1 MEATSN
7 RILVLEL
14 AVSLGD
20 AMLETAVMHEDE
32 HGVPKSERD
41 ATL

>member
-1 MEATSN
+1 MEATSD

-20 AMLETAVMHEDE
+20 ASLETAVMQWC
-32 HGVPKSERD
+32 
-41 ATL
+41 